1 MQKKAMFVLLMILV
15 LVMTVMGCGDLGVD
29 DEDREKAVDES
40 SNDTE
45 DEESDEDSQKAA
57 EGDENDEEANEE
69 DQKPVSVNFEVIK
82 TALSEEEWSIAGEFF
97 SELSGEGKN
106 AVFNWDEE
114 HSNIGSRDRVIEAL
128 SKGVVITE
136 KMAKEYM
143 DGIMENR
150 MEPLDEQVLQGS
162 KDSLYEWFQTM
173 ESWRMDEVILF
184 HNNFLN
190 IADEINPERLETVL
204 LTEEAL
210 KEAEPFEEYVHR
222 WFYGHSDQDN
232 SDLWMGVTPLQ
243 IADVDLASTMGAG
256 FGPSHP
262 AIELLAEENDLL
274 DAEQKDNSLVLII
287 ENTQEGYNL
296 SPGTYELTY
305 EIEQMEEGK
314 FGVRGYEVN
323 EISN

>member
-1 MQKKAMFVLLMILV
+1 MQKKTMFIFLMILI
-15 LVMTVMGCGDLGVD
+15 LGITIMGCGDSGID
-29 DEDREKAVDES
+29 DADRENAVEES

-45 DEESDEDSQKAA
+45 DEESGQDNQVEA
-57 EGDENDEEANEE
+57 EQDPTENTEE
-69 DQKPVSVNFEVIK
+69 IK
-82 TALSEEEWSIAGEFF
+82 TALMEEEWDVAGELF
-97 SELSGEGKN
+97 SKLSGEGKN
-106 AVFNWDEE
+106 AVFKWDEE
-114 HSNIGSRDRVIEAL
+114 PSNIGSRDRVIEAL

-143 DGIMENR
+143 DGVMENR

-162 KDSLYEWFQTM
+162 KESLYEWFQTM

-190 IADEINPERLETVL
+190 IAEEINPERLETVL

-210 KEAEPFEEYVHR
+210 KEAEPFEEYVHH
-222 WFYGHSDQDN
+222 WFYGHSDQDS

-262 AIELLAEENDLL
+262 AIELLAEENELVDTEL
-274 DAEQKDNSLVLII
+274 KDDSLVLVI
-287 ENTQEGYNL
+287 ENMQEGYSL

-305 EIEQMEEGK
+305 EIEEVDEGK

-323 EISN
+323 DISD